1 MLIYEVC
8 IAVHNSSLY
17 PNFTYYAVIYLVV
30 SFDACLIQPF
40 ITLSQQYRLPY
51 TSSTKKTDRRL
62 ISQTESSSPM

>member
-1 MLIYEVC
+1 MLIYEVR

-40 ITLSQQYRLPY
+40 ITLSQ
-51 TSSTKKTDRRL
+51 
-62 ISQTESSSPM
+62 